1 MWISVI
7 WSSWIKYSVV
17 FMAKYVAKV
26 SSKIIC
32 SYALFWRRKWQPTPG
47 FLPGEFCGQRSLAG
61 DSSWGHTEPEATEAA
76 EHTRMHCSSAAPKPK
91 PYFSV
96 TCWSPSSSSVN
107 RSSFQTEFW
116 NLSQEIIIL
125 SMMIFLFMITFFFLV
140 TSLKNTYYLKSY
152 WKWFPLYK

>member
-1 MWISVI
+1 MFLCIVLEKEMTTDSRILAWRIL
-7 WSSWIKYSVV
+7 WTEEPGGRQ
-17 FMAKYVAKV
+17 FMG
-26 SSKIIC
+26 
-32 SYALFWRRKWQPTPG
+32 RKQ
-47 FLPGEFCGQRSLAG
+47 
-61 DSSWGHTEPEATEAA
+61 PEATEAA

-96 TCWSPSSSSVN
+96 TWWSPSSSSVN

-152 WKWFPLYK
+152 

>member
-1 MWISVI
+1 
-7 WSSWIKYSVV
+7 
-17 FMAKYVAKV
+17 MAKYVAKV

-32 SYALFWRRKWQPTPG
+32 SYAFSLEKEMTTHSRILAWRILWTEEPG
-47 FLPGEFCGQRSLAG
+47 GRQFM
-61 DSSWGHTEPEATEAA
+61 GHKEPETTEAA

-96 TCWSPSSSSVN
+96 TWWSPSSSSVN

-125 SMMIFLFMITFFFLV
+125 SMMIFLFMVTLFFLV
-140 TSLKNTYYLKSY
+140 TFLKNTYYLKSY
-152 WKWFPLYK
+152 